1 MMSLLTILNVIPS
14 SFLKKYEGSEML
26 VEKRLQ
32 KNKFLDE
39 LARDS
44 VIEETRVRFKVE
56 TFYNLLDTFSNQLKE
71 SFKDITTV
79 VQKFKV
85 LDQKFVVQK
94 TFNKCEEALSEMSDV
109 YELNTVKADLLFEF
123 KSFCQLCKQNDAAR
137 CCHFR
142 SS

>member
-1 MMSLLTILNVIPS
+1 M
-14 SFLKKYEGSEML
+14 F
-26 VEKRLQ
+26 VEKRPQ
-32 KNKFLDE
+32 KSKFFDE
-39 LARDS
+39 LVHGP
-44 VIEETRVRFKVE
+44 VIEETMLRFKIE

-94 TFNKCEEALSEMSDV
+94 TFNECEEALSEMSDM